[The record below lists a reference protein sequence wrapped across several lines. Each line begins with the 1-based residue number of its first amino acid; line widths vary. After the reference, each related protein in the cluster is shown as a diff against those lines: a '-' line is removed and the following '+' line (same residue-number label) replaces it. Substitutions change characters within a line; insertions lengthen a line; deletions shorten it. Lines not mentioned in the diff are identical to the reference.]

1 MGKDVM
7 QLRYNQLKD
16 TLKFERP
23 REKLLIKGPAALS
36 GQELI
41 AILLGS
47 GVKGR
52 NALEIGSTILGKLGD
67 DMDQLTIPKL
77 QAIEG
82 VGSIKA
88 CRILAAFE
96 LARRYLFKE
105 KKAIRCADDT
115 LPFVQHIADKKQEYF
130 VCMSLN
136 GANEVIKSRV
146 VTVGLLN
153 SNQVHPREVFSDP
166 IVDRAAS
173 VIVAHNHPSGNLEPS
188 PEDVALTKRLV
199 KAGEIIG
206 ITVLDHLIV
215 TKRGY
220 VSLKAN
226 GYL

>member
-1 MGKDVM
+1 V
-7 QLRYNQLKD
+7 RYNQLKD
-16 TLKFERP
+16 IPEFERP
-23 REKLLIKGPAALS
+23 REKLVAKGPVALS
-36 GQELI
+36 DQELI
-41 AILLGS
+41 AILVGS

-52 NALEIGSTILGKLGD
+52 DALEIGSTILRILGD
-67 DMDQLTIPKL
+67 DMDQLTIAKL

-88 CRILAAFE
+88 CRILAGFE

-105 KKAIRCADDT
+105 KKAIHCADDA
-115 LPFVQHIADKKQEYF
+115 LPFIQHIADKKQEYF
-130 VCMSLN
+130 ICMSLN

-173 VIVAHNHPSGNLEPS
+173 VIVAHNHPSGNLDPS
-188 PEDVALTKRLV
+188 LEDIALTKRLV

-206 ITVLDHLIV
+206 ITVLDHIIV
-215 TKRGY
+215 TKRGHA
-220 VSLKAN
+220 SLRTK
-226 GYL
+226 GYF

>member
-1 MGKDVM
+1 MGKGVL
-7 QLRYNQLKD
+7 QVRYNQLKD
-16 TLKFERP
+16 IPKFERP
-23 REKLLIKGPAALS
+23 REKLVVKGPVALS
-36 GQELI
+36 DQELI

-52 NALEIGSTILGKLGD
+52 DALEIGSTILRKLGD
-67 DMDQLTIPKL
+67 DMDQLTIAKL

-88 CRILAAFE
+88 CRILAGFE

-105 KKAIRCADDT
+105 KKAIHCADDA
-115 LPFVQHIADKKQEYF
+115 LPFIQHIADKKQEYF
-130 VCMSLN
+130 ICMSLN

-173 VIVAHNHPSGNLEPS
+173 VIVAHNHPSGNLDPS
-188 PEDVALTKRLV
+188 LEDIALTKRLV

-206 ITVLDHLIV
+206 ITVLDHIIV
-215 TKRGY
+215 TKRGHA
-220 VSLKAN
+220 SLRTK
-226 GYL
+226 GYF

>member
-1 MGKDVM
+1 
-7 QLRYNQLKD
+7 
-16 TLKFERP
+16 
-23 REKLLIKGPAALS
+23 
-36 GQELI
+36 
-41 AILLGS
+41 
-47 GVKGR
+47 
-52 NALEIGSTILGKLGD
+52 
-67 DMDQLTIPKL
+67 
-77 QAIEG
+77 
-82 VGSIKA
+82 
-88 CRILAAFE
+88 
-96 LARRYLFKE
+96 
-105 KKAIRCADDT
+105 
-115 LPFVQHIADKKQEYF
+115 
-130 VCMSLN
+130 MSLN

-220 VSLKAN
+220 MSLKAN
-226 GYL
+226 GYF